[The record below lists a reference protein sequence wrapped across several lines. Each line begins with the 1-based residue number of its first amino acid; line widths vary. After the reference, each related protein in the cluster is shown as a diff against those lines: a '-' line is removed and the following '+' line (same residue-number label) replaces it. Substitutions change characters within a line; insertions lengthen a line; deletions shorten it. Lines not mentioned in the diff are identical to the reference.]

1 MSKLC
6 KHILS
11 FVLLFILTVT
21 STLPVSATEFSS
33 EASYDLQ
40 KGGTQSFY
48 VENENG
54 EINEIVIEEIPDK
67 TRMDAGTY
75 KVTYNTLGW
84 TTGFYVII
92 VNDKMEAAH
101 SPFYTVTNG
110 SISNTSLLRNSPT
123 KVTYAFLYRSELLTF
138 DTGVIATISNSKLVI
153 SKK

>member
-1 MSKLC
+1 MSKLR

-40 KGGTQSFY
+40 KGGIQSFY
-48 VENENG
+48 VKNENG
-54 EINEIVIEEIPDK
+54 EIDEIVIEEIPDK

-84 TTGFYVII
+84 TAGFYVII
-92 VNDKMEAAH
+92 VNDKIEAAH
-101 SPFYTVTNG
+101 SPFY
-110 SISNTSLLRNSPT
+110 STSSGNIHDAFLVRNSAL
-123 KVTYAFLYRSELLTF
+123 KVTYSFIYKTDLLIY
-138 DTGVIATISNSKLVI
+138 DTGIIASISASSLIVNQK
-153 SKK
+153 